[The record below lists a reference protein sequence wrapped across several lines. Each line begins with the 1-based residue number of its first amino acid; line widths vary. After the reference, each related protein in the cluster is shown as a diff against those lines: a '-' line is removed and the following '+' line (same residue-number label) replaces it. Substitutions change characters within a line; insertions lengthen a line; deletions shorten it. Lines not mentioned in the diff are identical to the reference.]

1 MRIFLLIKVPLF
13 VTEWSFFNQFI
24 MIDMM
29 GNVLIGSS
37 VVAFPPKRRTAPP
50 QPFVSGLIFPPGL
63 LFFSSYSVVPLL
75 LI

>member
-1 MRIFLLIKVPLF
+1 MSQNGL
-13 VTEWSFFNQFI
+13 FFNHFN

-37 VVAFPPKRRTAPP
+37 VVAFPPKPPP

-63 LFFSSYSVVPLL
+63 LFFSSFSVVPLL